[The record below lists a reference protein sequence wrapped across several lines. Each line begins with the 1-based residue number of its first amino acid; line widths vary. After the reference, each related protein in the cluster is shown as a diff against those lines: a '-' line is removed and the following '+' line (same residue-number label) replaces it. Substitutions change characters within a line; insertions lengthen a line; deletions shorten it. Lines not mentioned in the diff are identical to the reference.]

1 MTTTNWLLKLK
12 ESGIL
17 TTGQKDGKEFLHLKT
32 PCKIHISEEVTK
44 LLRTTY
50 DPQKELGGML
60 IAIPKHQN
68 GETFLEVNSVVFV
81 KNVSETP
88 TTTYRPDADEWRA
101 VIKNTFDNKEEKTF
115 PIQFHTH
122 PTHSNNL
129 VNEMLNYVY
138 QANTSEQ
145 DQKVSNYGYTVGDL
159 NIILPDCL
167 VLCNGKIA
175 DKMFVGFY
183 NGLIAP
189 IEFESHRKEEI
200 SKAMEKVFE
209 SVSEWA
215 KKNNNG
221 ALLIGGSILFLFL
234 LFRFPKAILPMLFM
248 LSVTIPS
255 LINSTKDRPQYFAQV
270 GEGNVTI
277 EIP

>member
-1 MTTTNWLLKLK
+1 MKTTDWLLKLK
-12 ESGIL
+12 SEGVL
-17 TTGQKDGKEFLHLKT
+17 TVGQSAGKEYLHLNT
-32 PCKIHISEEVTK
+32 PCKINISEDVTK
-44 LLRTTY
+44 KLRTTY
-50 DPQKELGGML
+50 DPEKEIGGML
-60 IAIPKHQN
+60 IASPKHLD
-68 GETFLEVNSVVFV
+68 GETFLEINDVVFV
-81 KNVSETP
+81 KNVSENPFTS
-88 TTTYRPDADEWRA
+88 YRPDSDEWKT
-101 VIKNTFDNKEEKTF
+101 VIKNTFDNVVEKTF

-138 QANTSEQ
+138 QSNTSEQ
-145 DQKVSNYGYTVGDL
+145 DQKVSNLGYKVGDL

-200 SKAMEKVFE
+200 NKAMQTVFE

-215 KKNNNG
+215 KRDKNG
-221 ALLIGGSILFLFL
+221 LILFGGSILFLFL

-255 LINSTKDRPQYFAQV
+255 LVNSNKNGRKYFAQV
-270 GEGNVTI
+270 GDESAII